1 LLFIEK
7 NHRATTT
14 TSLEEQKQVSF
25 QKSKVF
31 LFQNKTSYIQVIV
44 AEVDHTTTMLEEEK
58 TVLPGLISS
67 SFKGSATTSV
77 GCGKQQV
84 GSSSPKSQADY
95 YFQKKNNN
103 TFFCFFCCCCFFR
116 LEFAMERKK
125 ENYCGEPNLLAVS
138 PHLRVPRNQL
148 DFKAARRSGFRNFHQ
163 PKLYHTLLFDGT
175 LKVCHYKN

>member
-1 LLFIEK
+1 MC
-7 NHRATTT
+7 
-14 TSLEEQKQVSF
+14 SSF
-25 QKSKVF
+25 RI
-31 LFQNKTSYIQVIV
+31 KTLYIQVIV
-44 AEVDHTTTMLEEEK
+44 AEVDHTTTMLEEEQ

-67 SFKGSATTSV
+67 SFKGSATTSF

-84 GSSSPKSQADY
+84 GSNSPKSQADY
-95 YFQKKNNN
+95 YSKRKTTTHFFAFFAVVVFSDLNLQWKEKN
-103 TFFCFFCCCCFFR
+103 
-116 LEFAMERKK
+116 

-148 DFKAARRSGFRNFHQ
+148 DFKAARHPGFRNFHE